1 MKIILKALKMANK
14 LTTKIAEIGIN
25 KIALLGMDVPLNG
38 FNLHFLYDRI
48 CCHRP

>member
-14 LTTKIAEIGIN
+14 LITRIGEICIN
-25 KIALLGMDVPLNG
+25 KTALLRMDVPLNG